1 MRTLVYALF
10 WLLWPLASQAEY
22 SRTYLD
28 SYPLQIA
35 SVGQLEIAYRIV
47 EESSAKPKAVVIMG
61 LGGSN
66 IAWGDALISGL
77 AAGGYEILLLDNRD
91 TGASTRFDDWG
102 QPTLWWELLKYKLG
116 FSVNAPYTLND
127 MASDI
132 TGLMAA
138 VGYDKAHI
146 IGASMGGMIAQIVAA
161 QHPEKTQSL
170 ISIMSTTGAPHLPP
184 PTEEAEQRL
193 RNLAI
198 GEAAAE
204 REQAIRDRGF
214 YPESMQRHL
223 MAIFKV
229 GDRSAEVATI
239 SAPTLVIHGADD
251 GLVPPEHGEHTASLI
266 KGSAFSLVSG
276 MAHDM
281 PEAVIPLLVQ
291 QMTTHM
297 NRVEAGTLATR

>member
-1 MRTLVYALF
+1 MRTLVYGLF

-138 VGYDKAHI
+138 VGYDQAHI

-281 PEAVIPLLVQ
+281 PEEVIPLLVQ

>member
-1 MRTLVYALF
+1 MRVLVYTF
-10 WLLWPLASQAEY
+10 FGLLWPVASQAEY
-22 SRTYLD
+22 SHTYLD

-47 EESSAKPKAVVIMG
+47 EENPTKPKAVVIMG

-66 IAWGDALISGL
+66 IAWGDAFISGL
-77 AAGGYEILLLDNRD
+77 AAEGYEILLLDNRD

-127 MASDI
+127 MATDI
-132 TGLMAA
+132 TGLMAI
-138 VGYDKAHI
+138 VGYDQAHI
-146 IGASMGGMIAQIVAA
+146 IGASMGGMIAQIIAA

-170 ISIMSTTGAPHLPP
+170 ISIMSTTGAPHLPS
-184 PTEEAEQRL
+184 PTEAAEQRL

-198 GEAAAE
+198 GEAAAD

-281 PEAVIPLLVQ
+281 PDAVIPLLVQ

-297 NRVEAGTLATR
+297 NRVEAGTLATY

>member
-1 MRTLVYALF
+1 MRILVCTLF
-10 WLLWPLASQAEY
+10 WLLSPLASQAEY
-22 SRTYLD
+22 SHTYLD
-28 SYPLQIA
+28 SYPLEIA

-47 EESSAKPKAVVIMG
+47 EEHPDRPKAVVIMG

-77 AAGGYEILLLDNRD
+77 AAQGYEVLLLDNRD

-127 MASDI
+127 MATDI
-132 TGLMAA
+132 TGLMTA
-138 VGYDKAHI
+138 VGYDQAHI

-161 QHPEKTQSL
+161 RHPEKTQSL

-198 GEAAAE
+198 GEAAAD

-266 KGSAFSLVSG
+266 KGSAFSIVSG

-281 PEAVIPLLVQ
+281 PEEVIPLLVQ

-297 NRVEAGTLATR
+297 NRVEAGTLATH

>member
-10 WLLWPLASQAEY
+10 WLLWPMASQAEY

-198 GEAAAE
+198 GEAAAD

-281 PEAVIPLLVQ
+281 PEEVIPLLVQ